1 MSAATPVNITL
12 DFALRQGD
20 FRLEIGERL
29 HTLVLALFGA
39 SGSGKTTV
47 LESIA
52 GLRRPERGRI
62 EVEGRTLYSSDDGV
76 DLAPRVRE
84 IGYVP
89 QDSVLFPHM
98 NVRKNILYG
107 AARGNGVTL
116 SRVLEI
122 LEIEPLLERRVA
134 SLSGGER
141 QRVALAR
148 ALMSSPRLI
157 LLDEPLAAVD
167 LELRRRIVPCL
178 RRIRD
183 ELEVPMV
190 YVSHDAAEIRTIAD
204 RAIVLDRGT
213 VAASGDPAV
222 VLAAY

>member
-1 MSAATPVNITL
+1 MPVTITL
-12 DFALRQGD
+12 DFVLRQGD
-20 FRLEIGERL
+20 FRLTIAERVE
-29 HTLVLALFGA
+29 TLVLALFGA

-47 LESIA
+47 LESVA
-52 GLRRPERGRI
+52 GLRRPESGRI
-62 EVEGRTLYSSDDGV
+62 EVEGRTLYSSKQNI
-76 DLAPRVRE
+76 DLAPRSRR

-107 AARGNGVTL
+107 ADRGNGITL
-116 SRVLEI
+116 DRVLEI
-122 LEIEPLLERRVA
+122 LEIESLLDRPVA

-148 ALMSSPRLI
+148 ALMSSPRLL

-183 ELEVPMV
+183 ELGVPMI

-213 VAASGDPAV
+213 VSASGDPAA
-222 VLAAY
+222 VLSGY

>member
-1 MSAATPVNITL
+1 MSAAMPADITL
-12 DFALRQGD
+12 EFALRQGD
-20 FRLEIGERL
+20 FRLEMAERAQAR
-29 HTLVLALFGA
+29 VLALFGA

-62 EVEGRTLYSSDDGV
+62 EVQGRTLYSSADGV
-76 DLAPRVRE
+76 NLAPRSRR

-107 AARGNGVTL
+107 AGRGNGITL
-116 SRVLEI
+116 ARVLEI

-183 ELEVPMV
+183 ELGVPMV
-190 YVSHDAAEIRTIAD
+190 YVSHDAAEVRTIAD
-204 RAIVLDRGT
+204 RALVLDRGT
-213 VAASGDPAV
+213 VVASGDPAA
-222 VLAAY
+222 VLGGY

>member
-1 MSAATPVNITL
+1 
-12 DFALRQGD
+12 
-20 FRLEIGERL
+20 
-29 HTLVLALFGA
+29 
-39 SGSGKTTV
+39 
-47 LESIA
+47 
-52 GLRRPERGRI
+52 
-62 EVEGRTLYSSDDGV
+62 
-76 DLAPRVRE
+76 
-84 IGYVP
+84 
-89 QDSVLFPHM
+89 M

-107 AARGNGVTL
+107 ADRGNGVTL

-157 LLDEPLAAVD
+157 LLDEPLAGVD

-178 RRIRD
+178 RRVRD
-183 ELEVPMV
+183 ELGVPMI

-222 VLAAY
+222 VLAGY

>member
-1 MSAATPVNITL
+1 MPVTITL
-12 DFALRQGD
+12 DFVLRQGD
-20 FRLEIGERL
+20 FRLTIAERVE
-29 HTLVLALFGA
+29 TLVLALFGA

-47 LESIA
+47 LESVA
-52 GLRRPERGRI
+52 GLRRPESGRI
-62 EVEGRTLYSSDDGV
+62 EVEGRTLYSSTQNI
-76 DLAPRVRE
+76 DLAPRSRR

-107 AARGNGVTL
+107 ADRGNGITL
-116 SRVLEI
+116 DRVLEI
-122 LEIEPLLERRVA
+122 LEIESLLDRPVA

-141 QRVALAR
+141 QRVALGR
-148 ALMSSPRLI
+148 ALMSSPRLL

-183 ELEVPMV
+183 ELGVPMI

-204 RAIVLDRGT
+204 RAVVLDRGA
-213 VAASGDPAV
+213 VSASGDPAT
-222 VLAAY
+222 VLAGY